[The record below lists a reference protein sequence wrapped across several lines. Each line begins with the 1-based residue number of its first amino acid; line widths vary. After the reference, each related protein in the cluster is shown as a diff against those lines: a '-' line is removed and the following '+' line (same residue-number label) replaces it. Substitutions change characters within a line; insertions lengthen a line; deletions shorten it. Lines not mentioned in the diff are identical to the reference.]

1 MGKVLLGESPEC
13 GLDILP
19 SKAGVQTVL
28 EVLQIQMNFW
38 PTLGPRFSDLQ
49 SQWGTYCLKNKSE
62 DLSALLMHSS
72 IIVQLLY
79 IYIYIYIYI
88 NIKSEFIARQ
98 LFPLVPYSYI

>member
-1 MGKVLLGESPEC
+1 MSTSLLKCQDCCYTYDTFLLWLSMGKVLLGESPEC

-28 EVLQIQMNFW
+28 EVLQIQKNFW

-72 IIVQLLY
+72 IMVQ
-79 IYIYIYIYI
+79 
-88 NIKSEFIARQ
+88 S
-98 LFPLVPYSYI
+98 